1 MDFIQWFVAEKA
13 AELVAL
19 VHEAGKEAMMFLGDN
34 WIGTEPYGPYFE
46 SIGLDAV
53 VGSVGGGATLRLISD
68 IPGVRYTEGRFL
80 PCFFPDTF
88 YEGNDP
94 CIEARENWLSAR
106 RALMRKPLD
115 RIGYGGY
122 LSLAYQFPEF
132 TDYIE
137 KLTDE
142 FRDIYDKI
150 HGRKLYC
157 GLKVAVLNCWGRLRS
172 WQAYMVA
179 HALWYKQT
187 YSYFWMLEALSGMS
201 VDVCFLSFDEILS
214 SGIPKD
220 VDVIINAGDAGIAY
234 SGGSCWEDEKL
245 VSLVR
250 RWVHEGGGLVG
261 IGEPSAVHKNGR
273 FFQLA
278 DVFGVEKELGF
289 TLSTDKYF
297 TKPLEQ
303 HYLTQDRTVPFD
315 FGEGMKNIYALG
327 EDTEIVEYS
336 DYEVHLAVHPY
347 GKGKSVYMAG
357 LPYSCENTRLLLRS
371 LYCAARQEEKLYR
384 WYADD
389 PQCEVHAY
397 PKAGIYA
404 VLNNSGEERSTTVYD
419 GLGRTEQ
426 ITLEAGAIRW
436 KTI

>member
-1 MDFIQWFVAEKA
+1 M
-13 AELVAL
+13 
-19 VHEAGKEAMMFLGDN
+19 
-34 WIGTEPYGPYFE
+34 
-46 SIGLDAV
+46 
-53 VGSVGGGATLRLISD
+53 GGGATLRLISD

-150 HGRKLYC
+150 HGRKPYC

-187 YSYFWMLEALSGMS
+187 YSYFGMLEALSGMS

-220 VDVIINAGDAGIAY
+220 VDVIINAGD
-234 SGGSCWEDEKL
+234 GGQRIF
-245 VSLVR
+245 R
-250 RWVHEGGGLVG
+250 RFPLGG
-261 IGEPSAVHKNGR
+261 
-273 FFQLA
+273 
-278 DVFGVEKELGF
+278 
-289 TLSTDKYF
+289 
-297 TKPLEQ
+297 
-303 HYLTQDRTVPFD
+303 
-315 FGEGMKNIYALG
+315 
-327 EDTEIVEYS
+327 
-336 DYEVHLAVHPY
+336 
-347 GKGKSVYMAG
+347 
-357 LPYSCENTRLLLRS
+357 
-371 LYCAARQEEKLYR
+371 
-384 WYADD
+384 
-389 PQCEVHAY
+389 
-397 PKAGIYA
+397 
-404 VLNNSGEERSTTVYD
+404 
-419 GLGRTEQ
+419 
-426 ITLEAGAIRW
+426 
-436 KTI
+436 